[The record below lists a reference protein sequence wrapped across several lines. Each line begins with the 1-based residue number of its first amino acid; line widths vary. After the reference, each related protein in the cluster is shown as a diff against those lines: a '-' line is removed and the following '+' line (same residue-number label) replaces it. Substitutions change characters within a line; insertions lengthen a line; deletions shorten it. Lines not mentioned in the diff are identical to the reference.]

1 MEQELSIVGKSLPR
15 ADVPPRATGA
25 MQYSVDMTV
34 PGMLIGRIL
43 HSPYPHANI
52 VKIDTSKAK
61 KLTGV
66 VAVITYN
73 DVPKMPFTRSA
84 MAEALPDFAYAG
96 EVLDQYII
104 SDKARY
110 IGDWVAAVAAVD
122 VYTAEKALDL
132 IEVQYE
138 QLPAVLD
145 PFEAMKQGAPVVHA
159 GKKNNIAGEIAHAF
173 NCGDVEKALKKS
185 DFVVEL
191 SGKNS
196 RQKHCHLEPDSA
208 IAYWDKGGR
217 LTVISPCQ
225 NAHLA
230 KKAFARRIFNMKEGD
245 IRWITPAVGGGFGAR
260 LAFGVEPLAA
270 FLAKVTGKPVKVIT
284 TREEDFAGW
293 AARTEQ
299 YQTMTVGAKKDGT
312 LTGVKMRIVSDSGA
326 YFSHSGTITAVNMQ
340 HTLGLFRFPNVDA
353 QAKVVYT
360 NTPISSGFRG
370 YGNAE
375 GSFILQ
381 QCIDMLAEKVKMD
394 PVEFRLKNIKKVG
407 EPSFFIP
414 VPLDH
419 CLLDRCIQLGAKK
432 IGWQKKWKGWGK
444 EKPGRL
450 KRGVGMSVMNHA
462 SGAGGF
468 LLEHSNVFIKLNE
481 DGSANV
487 VVSPCEMGQ
496 GILGALS
503 QIAAESM
510 GLYYEDIHIVTG
522 DTDVTLFDIG
532 SHASR
537 STLVT
542 GNAVIDAGTKIKQ
555 QVLELASKKLGVP
568 AGKLDIRAGRV
579 FPKTAPDKNI
589 GVSQI
594 AHDAIYNYT
603 DKGAHIAATGSF
615 LATSHNPNF
624 QAAFAE
630 IEVDTETGVIKIIKY
645 VVAHDIG
652 RAINPQSVEGQLEG
666 GAAQGIGLVLTED
679 FVVDGVSGRTL
690 SDSFATYKIPSALD
704 MPEMDIIIV
713 EDPAPK
719 GPYGAKGVGEPG
731 LVNVAPSVANAL
743 YDAVGVRISTMP
755 ISPEKVLAALK
766 SKKKP

>member
-1 MEQELSIVGKSLPR
+1 MEQELSIVGKRLPR
-15 ADVPPRATGA
+15 ADAPPRATGA
-25 MQYSVDMTV
+25 MQFSVDMTV
-34 PGMLIGRIL
+34 PGMLTGRIL
-43 HSPYPHANI
+43 HSPYPHARI
-52 VKIDTSKAK
+52 KKIDTSQAK
-61 KLTGV
+61 EVPGV
-66 VAVITYN
+66 EAVITYQ

-84 MAEALPDFAYAG
+84 MAEALPSFAYEG

-110 IGDWVAAVAAVD
+110 IGDWIAAVAAVD
-122 VYTAEKALDL
+122 VYTAEQALDL
-132 IEVQYE
+132 IEVEYE
-138 QLPAVLD
+138 QLPAVFD
-145 PFEAMKQGAPVVHA
+145 PFEAMKPGAPVIHE
-159 GKKNNIAGEIAHAF
+159 GKKKNIAGTISHAF
-173 NCGDVEKALKKS
+173 NCGDVDKAFKES
-185 DFVVEL
+185 DFVVEF

-208 IAYWDKGGR
+208 IAFWDTNGR

-230 KKAFARRIFNMKEGD
+230 KKAFARRIFDMREGD

-270 FLAKVTGKPVKVIT
+270 FLAKVACKPVKVIT

-299 YQTMTVGAKKDGT
+299 YQTMRIGVKKDGT
-312 LTGVKMRIVSDSGA
+312 LTGIEMRIVSDSGA

-353 QAKVVYT
+353 QAKIVYT
-360 NTPISSGFRG
+360 NTPIASGFRG

-381 QCIDMLAEKVKMD
+381 QCIDMLAEKVAMD

-419 CLLDRCIQLGAKK
+419 CQLEQCIRLAAGK
-432 IGWQKKWKGWGK
+432 IGWKKKWKGWGK
-444 EKPGRL
+444 EKPDRI
-450 KRGVGMSVMNHA
+450 KRGVGMSIMNHA

-468 LLEHSNVFIKLNE
+468 LLEHSSVLIKLNE
-481 DGSANV
+481 DGSANLT
-487 VVSPCEMGQ
+487 VSPCEMGQ

-510 GLYYEDIHIVTG
+510 GLCYEDIHVVTG

-537 STLVT
+537 STLVI
-542 GNAVIDAGTKIKQ
+542 GNAVIDAGNKIRKQ
-555 QVLELASKKLGVP
+555 LLDLASKQLGV
-568 AGKLDIRAGRV
+568 AAAELDIKAGRV
-579 FPKTAPDKNI
+579 YAKSAMEKNI
-589 GVSQI
+589 SVARI
-594 AHDAIYNYT
+594 AHDAIYNYM
-603 DKGAHIAATGSF
+603 DKGAHISATGSF
-615 LATSHNPNF
+615 LSTSHNPNF

-630 IEVDTETGVIKIIKY
+630 IEVDTETGVVKLLKY

-666 GAAQGIGLVLTED
+666 GTAQGIGLALTED
-679 FVVDGVSGRTL
+679 FMVDAVTGRTL
-690 SDSFATYKIPSALD
+690 TDSFATYKIPSTLD
-704 MPEMDIIIV
+704 MPEMDFIIV

-731 LVNVAPSVANAL
+731 LVNVAPAVANAL

-766 SKKKP
+766 GK